1 MLTDVLIYLLATVI
15 AVPLFKR
22 FGLGA
27 VLGYLVAGVIIG
39 PAALKLVG
47 NAQSVLHFAEFG
59 VVLLLF
65 LVGLELNPK
74 KLWALRV
81 SIFGTGTVQLIATA
95 GLVFLMGRVFGV
107 DWRIAMVAGICIGV
121 RINDNIGNHCMII
134 CATVHPPVHRI
145 GYIHVLFM
153 CDDGSCMGVGRRAS
167 LMCIDY
173 VTHQWQC
180 CVSGW

>member
-1 MLTDVLIYLLATVI
+1 MTHTTIDPSRGCHTRCKDHQSDDQPKGYATFRRWLWYQQYWI
-15 AVPLFKR
+15 DGRQRLCQFR
-22 FGLGA
+22 IDHCHGSDCNGFH
-27 VLGYLVAGVIIG
+27 GYICCTFIV
-39 PAALKLVG
+39 
-47 NAQSVLHFAEFG
+47 
-59 VVLLLF
+59 
-65 LVGLELNPK
+65 
-74 KLWALRV
+74 
-81 SIFGTGTVQLIATA
+81 
-95 GLVFLMGRVFGV
+95 
-107 DWRIAMVAGICIGV
+107 RIAMVAGICIGV